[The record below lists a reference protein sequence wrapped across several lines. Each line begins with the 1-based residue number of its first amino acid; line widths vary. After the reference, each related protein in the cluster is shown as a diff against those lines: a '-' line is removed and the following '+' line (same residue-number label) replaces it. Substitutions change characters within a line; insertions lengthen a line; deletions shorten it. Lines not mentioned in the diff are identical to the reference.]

1 MNSKLCRAALS
12 LLLSLVLSC
21 IVASAAAA
29 QGASAVAPSDLASR
43 DLDRLAELGVLDSAI
58 IGQRPYSR
66 RAILRMVRAVEGR
79 SVGDATRGVD
89 PRAAAEARRLVAR
102 VRARLFT
109 EPGDA
114 EERQHGVFRVV
125 DDASLALV
133 SSDARRRALVG
144 FGAATEATINP
155 LAERR
160 LGQPAPRGQSAAL
173 ELSQRIEPT
182 DWLAI
187 QARERVQASHAS
199 DGEAPSSDGELLLGT
214 VRARFRN
221 AAVTV
226 GRQQV
231 AWSQRPAAGLFLAAD
246 APALDQLSLASDEPF
261 VLPGL
266 LRHLGPTQ
274 ATLLVANLG
283 ASRERSHSRLVA
295 YKVSVAPTN
304 ALELGGTFMDH
315 FGGEGAPTASAVDR
329 LIDVLPF
336 VDVFRRHNYSD
347 TTRTLDVESDKLLG
361 IDGRLRLAR
370 LAGIV
375 LTGEILVD
383 DVDIHRIRTM
393 FTWDGSQTFGLLFPS
408 LGTPAVGLQ
417 LSAAHMG
424 IRTYTHGQLPN
435 GITTRG
441 RLLGS
446 ELGPDAKEY
455 SAAFRWTAGPALD
468 LTLAGT
474 SAIYSKADYAPRDV
488 SGVLQIGKS
497 RTYPNELR
505 DRVIAGAVVHRG
517 AALAITARAGGE
529 RTRNF
534 AFQGVRARAYV
545 AELTVQLVP

>member
-1 MNSKLCRAALS
+1 MINSILRRVAVSVALS
-12 LLLSLVLSC
+12 CVA
-21 IVASAAAA
+21 ASAAAG
-29 QGASAVAPSDLASR
+29 QGASVVVATDLAYR

-58 IGQRPYSR
+58 VGQRPYSR
-66 RAILRMVRAVEGR
+66 REIARIVRAVEGR
-79 SVGDATRGVD
+79 MSGDSTPSIDA
-89 PRAAAEARRLVAR
+89 RAVAEARRLVAR
-102 VRARLFT
+102 VRARVLT
-109 EPGDA
+109 DAGDSQP
-114 EERQHGVFRVV
+114 RDHGVLRVV
-125 DDASLALV
+125 DDVSLSLV
-133 SSDARRRALVG
+133 SIDSRRRGLVG
-144 FGAATEATINP
+144 FGAATEATIDP

-160 LGQPAPRGQSAAL
+160 LGQPAPRGQSASL

-182 DWLAI
+182 GWLAI
-187 QARERVQASHAS
+187 QARERLQGNHAT
-199 DGEAPSSDGELLLGT
+199 DGGVPNSDGELLLGT

-246 APALDQLSLASDEPF
+246 APALDQISLASDEPF
-261 VLPGL
+261 VLPGW

-274 ATLLVANLG
+274 ATLVVANLG
-283 ASRERSHSRLVA
+283 ASRERSHSTLVA

-315 FGGEGAPTASAVDR
+315 FGGEGAPSASAVDR
-329 LIDVLPF
+329 LVDVLPF
-336 VDVFRRHNYSD
+336 VDVFRRHNYKD

-361 IDGRLRLAR
+361 LDGRLRLAK

-383 DVDIHRIRTM
+383 DVDIHRIGTM
-393 FTWDGSQTFGLLFPS
+393 FTWDGSQTLGILLPS
-408 LGTPAVGLQ
+408 LGTPNVGLQ

-446 ELGPDAKEY
+446 ELGPDAKEFG
-455 SAAFRWTAGPALD
+455 AALRWTLGPAVD

-474 SAIYSKADYAPRDV
+474 SAIYSKADYAPREV
-488 SGVLQIGKS
+488 NGVLRIGKS
-497 RTYPNELR
+497 RTYADELR
-505 DRVIAGAVVHRG
+505 DRFVAGAVVHRG
-517 AALAITARAGGE
+517 AALAVTARAGGE

-534 AFQGVRARAYV
+534 AFQGGRQRAYV
-545 AELTVQLVP
+545 AELAVQLIP